1 MISAGHLVDG
11 QGLGKTFGEQRAL
24 ASLDLKIASGERVA
38 LAGPSGSGKS
48 TLLYILAG
56 LVSPD
61 CGQLFLNLSLI
72 HI

>member
-24 ASLDLKIASGERVA
+24 APIDLKIVPGERVA

-48 TLLYILAG
+48 CLLYT
-56 LVSPD
+56 SPSPRD
-61 CGQLFLNLSLI
+61 
-72 HI
+72 

>member
-1 MISAGHLVDG
+1 MISTGQLVDG

-24 ASLDLKIASGERVA
+24 APLDLKIASGERVA

-48 TLLYILAG
+48 TLLY
-56 LVSPD
+56 
-61 CGQLFLNLSLI
+61 LSLI